1 MGKAASN
8 ISQDS
13 LIYYNSNHS
22 QTEHHIPEAYIH
34 CLDMQMDLIC
44 LFQADLVVQFRNAA
58 FENYFPIDESQPLPL
73 FSDYIPPSQWEELKA
88 HLNSL
93 QKGEKQV
100 SFQTRHDNESGE
112 TRQLHW
118 ICHYLSPSLIQASAR
133 DFTEVANQERVT
145 KQPEPDAA
153 MPQSYSVL
161 NHQPTDEGISN
172 KAIFNNLPFMVWA
185 LDEEFNIVFW
195 NLMAEKLIG
204 FSSQEVLNNKNI
216 FTDLFPDPT
225 IREEYYDQIKNSSP
239 MIEWIARI
247 KCKNANEKW
256 ISCFDIG
263 NLSNIEDWKYVLV
276 GIDRTDKKETELAL
290 QDSEQRYRSLFSSTQ
305 AGLILCR
312 QTLDSQGKLDYILI
326 DHNAA
331 VEKMLS
337 KTKLDLRSQS
347 VHLLFPNIAD
357 NWDKSCQRLK
367 PGQQERFQ
375 YYYHPRQQIQEFTLF
390 SPALGEFAAFF
401 EDITEII
408 DTREELFNQL
418 DFMQTLI
425 DTIPNPIFFKNQA
438 GRFINCNKA
447 FEMYVGHSREHIINR
462 DIGILSPYME
472 PFDLEQILKLDQNLV
487 NNPRPVYHEY
497 SFKHAD
503 GYTLDLMIN
512 RAPFFDKEGN
522 FAGIVAVLTNISE
535 KREMQRQ
542 LQTQLHFQQF
552 LTDIIPAPIFFLD
565 TRGHYFKCNQA
576 FEDYIGKKREEIIGQ
591 RADELPECVDLWH
604 HFLSGDLDE
613 KGLTQSSHNQPIIRF
628 HHADGS
634 IRYVIINR
642 TVYHNTEG
650 VPDGLA
656 GVILDITAQ
665 RNAETMLL
673 EQVTFLET
681 LIETIPNPVY
691 YRSLE
696 GILIECNRAFAELM
710 GRAKEDLIGKHH
722 RNMYSKEQIEALHA
736 SDQDLLNS
744 ENNSL
749 SYSSIIEFADGH
761 QVDLLINKTIVYDNE
776 GSPIGI
782 LGALTDLTEHREMQ
796 KTMARL
802 DQYRIIGEMAAAIGH
817 EVRNPMTTVRGFL
830 QLLNE
835 NDGISDNKE
844 YFDLM
849 IEEIDRA
856 NSIITDFL
864 SLGKGLHT
872 ELRPENLNTIIENSF
887 LILSAEAKKHDH
899 CIRLDLEEVPV
910 IPLDF
915 KQIRQLIFNLVRNGL
930 EAMSEPGTM
939 TIATYKEDDS
949 ILLSIQDQGSGID
962 ASILEK
968 LGKPFVTTKEK
979 GTGLG
984 LAVCYSIVERHGARL
999 EVETYHDGTV
1009 FYIKFPLPSPATD
1022 NKCNQ
1027 EIINDNS
1034 AL

>member
-1 MGKAASN
+1 MGKATSN
-8 ISQDS
+8 KTQDS
-13 LIYYNSNHS
+13 LIGLQDQSYYS
-22 QTEHHIPEAYIH
+22 QIEHHIPEAYIH
-34 CLDMQMDLIC
+34 YLDMQPDLIC
-44 LFQADLVVQFRNAA
+44 LFQADLILQFNNDA
-58 FENYFPIDESQPLPL
+58 FNIFFQTAEGHTPTL
-73 FSDYIPPSQWEELKA
+73 FSDYIPPSQREELKTQ
-88 HLNSL
+88 LKSL
-93 QKGEKQV
+93 QEGKKRI
-100 SFQTRHDNESGE
+100 SFLTQQRNQSGE
-112 TRQLHW
+112 TRRLHW
-118 ICHYLSPSLIQASAR
+118 ICHLFNPSLIQASAR
-133 DFTEVANQERVT
+133 DLTEET
-145 KQPEPDAA
+145 KVDKQALPEAA
-153 MPQSYSVL
+153 VSLSDSVPNL
-161 NHQPTDEGISN
+161 NAEGISS
-172 KAIFNNLPFMVWA
+172 KRIFNNLPFMVWA
-185 LDEEFNIVFW
+185 LDENFNIVFW
-195 NLMAEKLIG
+195 NPVAEKLIG
-204 FSSQEVLNNKNI
+204 YSSREVLNNKRI
-216 FTDLFPDPT
+216 FVNLFPDPN
-225 IREEYYDQIKNSSP
+225 IREEYYDKIKNGSP
-239 MIEWIARI
+239 MVEWNARI
-247 KCKNANEKW
+247 RCKNASDKW
-256 ISCFDIG
+256 ISCLDIG
-263 NLSNIEDWKYVLV
+263 NLSNIEDWKYVLI

-290 QDSEQRYRSLFSSTQ
+290 QESEQRYRSLFSSTQ

-312 QTLDSQGKLDYILI
+312 QVLDSQGQLDYILI

-347 VHLLFPNIAD
+347 VHALFPNIAD
-357 NWDKSCQRLK
+357 NWDKGCQEIK
-367 PGQQERFQ
+367 PGGQERFQ
-375 YYYHPRQQIQEFTLF
+375 YYYHPRQQILEFTLF
-390 SPALGEFAAFF
+390 SPAPGEFAAFF
-401 EDITEII
+401 EDISEII
-408 DTREELFNQL
+408 DTREELCNQL
-418 DFMQTLI
+418 EFMQTLI
-425 DTIPNPIFFKNQA
+425 DTIPNPIFFKNQT

-462 DIGILSPYME
+462 DIGILSPYLE
-472 PFDLEQILKLDQNLV
+472 PFDVEQILKLEQDLID
-487 NNPRPVYHEY
+487 NPRPVYHEY

-512 RAPFFDKEGN
+512 RAPFFDKAGN

-576 FEDYIGKKREEIIGQ
+576 FEDYIGKNREEIIGQ
-591 RADELPECVDLWH
+591 RAEELPECMDLWQH
-604 HFLSGDLDE
+604 YLSGHLDE
-613 KGLTQSSHNQPIIRF
+613 KDLTASSGNQPIIRF
-628 HHADGS
+628 RHADGS

-650 VPDGLA
+650 VPAGLA
-656 GVILDITAQ
+656 GIILDITAQ
-665 RNAETMLL
+665 RNAENMLL
-673 EQVTFLET
+673 EQVKFLET

-696 GILIECNRAFAELM
+696 GIIIECNRAFAELM
-710 GRAKEDLIGKHH
+710 GKSKEELIGNHH
-722 RNMYSKEQIEALHA
+722 RSMYSKEQIEALHA

-744 ENNSL
+744 ENKSL
-749 SYSSIIEFADGH
+749 SYNTIIEFVDGR
-761 QVDLLINKTIVYDNE
+761 QVDLLINKAIVYDNE

-835 NDGISDNKE
+835 NESLNGNKE

-899 CIRLDLEEVPV
+899 CMKLNLDEVPV

-930 EAMSEPGTM
+930 EAMPEPGTM
-939 TIATYKEDDS
+939 TITTYKENDK
-949 ILLSIQDQGSGID
+949 ILLSIQDQGGGID

-984 LAVCYSIVERHGARL
+984 LAVCYSIVERHGAQL
-999 EVETYHDGTV
+999 EVETGHDGTV
-1009 FYIKFPLPSPATD
+1009 FYIKFPLPPLMAD
-1022 NKCNQ
+1022 NNPDQ
-1027 EIINDNS
+1027 AIVHDN
-1034 AL
+1034 